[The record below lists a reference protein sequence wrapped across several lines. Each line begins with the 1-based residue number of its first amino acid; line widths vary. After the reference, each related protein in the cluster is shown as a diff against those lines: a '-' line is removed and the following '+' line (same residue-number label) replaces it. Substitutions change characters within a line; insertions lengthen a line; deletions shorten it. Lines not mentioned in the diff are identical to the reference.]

1 MIDTN
6 ELRLGNWIYVG
17 EINKLPMQVE
27 IISKD
32 YVYLKSEETA
42 VNCNDKQLY
51 AIPLTESFIKS
62 LEFEEI
68 GGDYIIQHIAEN
80 YNYYIYFHVNIETTA
95 TTISLFTYDDSYEDY
110 LCEDI
115 RYVHQLQ
122 NIIFALTGEELEIK
136 REWL

>member
-6 ELRLGNWIYVG
+6 ELILGSWIY
-17 EINKLPMQVE
+17 
-27 IISKD
+27 
-32 YVYLKSEETA
+32 
-42 VNCNDKQLY
+42 
-51 AIPLTESFIKS
+51 
-62 LEFEEI
+62 
-68 GGDYIIQHIAEN
+68 
-80 YNYYIYFHVNIETTA
+80 
-95 TTISLFTYDDSYEDY
+95 DDNEEDY